1 MMGYRVMGIDM
12 FCNSWRLLCWIGVVC
27 LMVGSCDNTDPE
39 DEIPFALV
47 NETINLTN
55 QQYLNLQFNRGHV
68 NIDGGVRGITI
79 YRVSETEYRAFERN
93 CSFEPLN
100 TCARVEVDG
109 SGLYLIDSCCSS
121 SFDFNGFPTGGPAT
135 LPLRQYLTL
144 LQGNFLTITN

>member
-1 MMGYRVMGIDM
+1 MGLDM
-12 FCNSWRLLCWIGVVC
+12 FCNSWRLCCWIGVVC

-79 YRVSETEYRAFERN
+79 YRVSETEYRAYERN

-100 TCARVEVDG
+100 TCDRVDEDC
-109 SGLYLIDSCCSS
+109 SGLFLIDSCCSS

>member
-1 MMGYRVMGIDM
+1 MNDELEMCWKPIFLIGISILV
-12 FCNSWRLLCWIGVVC
+12 FFACES
-27 LMVGSCDNTDPE
+27 SEPE
-39 DEIPFALV
+39 DQIPFALV

-55 QQYLNLQFNRGHV
+55 QQYLNLQFNGGHV
-68 NIDGGVRGITI
+68 NIDGGVRGIII

-109 SGLYLIDSCCSS
+109 SNLFMIDACCSS
-121 SFDFNGFPTGGPAT
+121 SFDFNGFPTGGPAN
-135 LPLRQYLTL
+135 LPLRQYQTL

>member
-1 MMGYRVMGIDM
+1 
-12 FCNSWRLLCWIGVVC
+12 
-27 LMVGSCDNTDPE
+27 MVSSCDNTDPE

-55 QQYLNLQFNRGHV
+55 QQYLSLQFNRGHV

-109 SGLYLIDSCCSS
+109 SGLFLIDSCCSS